1 GKGIKSRVRVSDDKL
16 RVVIITDVHRKLLE
30 DDLVAMNIIAK
41 KDEML
46 DAVGRPSLAVVPA
59 AVAKGNKYRGMVE
72 GILNSYLTKHRW
84 EVVNASGDLD
94 KMVDAIGEVEGAEED
109 EAAKIAMAA
118 GADVYI
124 TFEPKKERGKEAYGK
139 SVAYGVALKAYET
152 TTSRLL
158 GSETVI
164 SPARA
169 SWVAGEEARALQDAA
184 SDAMAKLLP
193 QIEEYWKEDAAKGS
207 KFYVVFKNAPKS
219 TDIKMNSVFKRT
231 CSRVKLV
238 RSTRSE
244 VTFRLQCKMDN
255 LELAGAIDEGIS
267 KKMPDVSYDFAAKNR
282 NNIIVVFK

>member
-1 GKGIKSRVRVSDDKL
+1 
-16 RVVIITDVHRKLLE
+16 
-30 DDLVAMNIIAK
+30 
-41 KDEML
+41 
-46 DAVGRPSLAVVPA
+46 
-59 AVAKGNKYRGMVE
+59 
-72 GILNSYLTKHRW
+72 
-84 EVVNASGDLD
+84 
-94 KMVDAIGEVEGAEED
+94 MVDAIGEVEGAEED